1 MGWFG
6 SMPLGIGLWS
16 DVSMY
21 HYMHVS
27 FFVDTIIFFFSSS
40 FSLDD
45 KKYENESALPKNASD
60 PEQVRLQTGFL

>member
-27 FFVDTIIFFFSSS
+27 FLLIQSSFFFSS

-60 PEQVRLQTGFL
+60 PEQVRLHTGFL